1 MGMCQTCDRANS
13 RGLNENEMPN
23 SVANRLPADMY
34 NNGRNGT
41 FMYDLGN
48 PFQHYPGGK
57 APREIME
64 YKADMNDD
72 FMGHNLKH

>member
-1 MGMCQTCDRANS
+1 
-13 RGLNENEMPN
+13 
-23 SVANRLPADMY
+23 MY
-34 NNGRNGT
+34 NKGQNGT

-64 YKADMNDD
+64 YMADMNDD